1 MEEGTMDRITMKI
14 DGMSCGHCVGAVASA
29 LKSVEGV
36 DVERVEIGSATLAYD
51 PAATSTDRIAQAI
64 EDEGY
69 QVLDTVRT
77 A

>member
-1 MEEGTMDRITMKI
+1 MDRMTMKI
-14 DGMSCGHCVGAVASA
+14 EGMSCGHCVGAVTGA

-36 DVERVEIGSATLAYD
+36 SVERVEIGSATLAYD
-51 PAATSTDRIAQAI
+51 PAATSADRIVQAI

>member
-1 MEEGTMDRITMKI
+1 MDRVTMKI
-14 DGMSCGHCVGAVASA
+14 EGMSCGHCVGAVTSA
-29 LKSVEGV
+29 LKSVDGV
-36 DVERVEIGSATLAYD
+36 RVERVEIGSATLAYD
-51 PAATSTDRIAQAI
+51 PATASPDRIVQAI